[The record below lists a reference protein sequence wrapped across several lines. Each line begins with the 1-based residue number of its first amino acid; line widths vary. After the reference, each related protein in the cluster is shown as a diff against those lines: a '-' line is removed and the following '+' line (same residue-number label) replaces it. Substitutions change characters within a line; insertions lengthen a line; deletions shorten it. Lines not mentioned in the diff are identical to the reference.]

1 MENYINK
8 SIKNGKFIIN
18 DSVAHDE
25 TDDKYYEFLM
35 ITGNEIPVFL
45 SCSKIFLDETE
56 QYVYDVNSMICLSEL
71 DKKKSLTGIT
81 QNPARSA

>member
-8 SIKNGKFIIN
+8 SINNGKLIIN

-25 TDDKYYEFLM
+25 TDDKYYEFQM

-45 SCSKIFLDETE
+45 S
-56 QYVYDVNSMICLSEL
+56 
-71 DKKKSLTGIT
+71 
-81 QNPARSA
+81 